1 MPLMNRIDSESPS
14 DVMRWL
20 QSEGA
25 VLWPAF
31 LGSLSLRRSRCVRP
45 NCAACLSG
53 EQHQSYV
60 LYDRAEGRRIAV
72 YVPEELV
79 PQVQRGLENGS
90 ALQDLLHQ
98 AAPRYIKALKRQR
111 AEAKQSGGGGAG
123 SRTVERQVSFAD
135 WELMRQGLRLEPLLQ
150 AISDFLDDQK
160 DMIEQVRCDLTR
172 GLKNAETGRSGLT
185 PQQILR
191 SLVLMGLK
199 NRGTLK
205 GPTRAP
211 PQ

>member
-1 MPLMNRIDSESPS
+1 MNRIDSESPS

-79 PQVQRGLENGS
+79 PQGAARSGQRARAAGS
-90 ALQDLLHQ
+90 AAPGGTAIHQ
-98 AAPRYIKALKRQR
+98 ALKRER
-111 AEAKQSGGGGAG
+111 AEAKKIDEG
-123 SRTVERQVSFAD
+123 
-135 WELMRQGLRLEPLLQ
+135 
-150 AISDFLDDQK
+150 
-160 DMIEQVRCDLTR
+160 
-172 GLKNAETGRSGLT
+172 
-185 PQQILR
+185 
-191 SLVLMGLK
+191 
-199 NRGTLK
+199 
-205 GPTRAP
+205 
-211 PQ
+211 